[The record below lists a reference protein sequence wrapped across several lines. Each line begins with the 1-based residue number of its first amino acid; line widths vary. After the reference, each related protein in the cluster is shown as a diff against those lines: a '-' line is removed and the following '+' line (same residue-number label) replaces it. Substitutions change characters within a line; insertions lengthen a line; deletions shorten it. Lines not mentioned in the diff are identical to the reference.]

1 MAQAPQMGPAVG
13 AFRHGG
19 RLREAMAAH
28 PDAPRPWLDL
38 STGINPEPWPG
49 PRAPADALRRLPD
62 PSELADLETV
72 AARAFGV
79 ADPGR
84 LVAVAGAE
92 AALRLL
98 PDVVGRGQVGLLA
111 PIYGGHL
118 EAWAASAPVSIA
130 SLDDPRADAADVLVL
145 VNPNNPDGRRIE
157 RDVLAVLAAERSD
170 QGRWTIVDESFV
182 EVAPELSVADLE
194 IDRLVTLR
202 SFGKFYGLPGA
213 RLGFLIGNKV
223 FSREFRV
230 LLGDWPISA
239 DALAL
244 GLGAY
249 ADAAWRVSARAWL
262 ADQAR
267 AVDAVLASA
276 GLEVA
281 GGCDL
286 FRWVAPPDAHD
297 LFSRLCAQGV
307 LTRPFAD
314 RADRLR
320 IGLPSGNDFN
330 RFRQIFEAVNL

>member
-1 MAQAPQMGPAVG
+1 MASTVTIG
-13 AFRHGG
+13 ALRHGG

-38 STGINPEPWPG
+38 STGINPEPWSG
-49 PRAPADALRRLPD
+49 PRAPADALARLPD
-62 PSELADLETV
+62 PQDLADLEAM

-79 ADPGR
+79 GDPGR
-84 LVAVAGAE
+84 MVAVAGAE

-98 PDVVGRGQVGLLA
+98 PGLVGGGDVALLA

-118 EAWAASAPVSIA
+118 DAWAAASPSLIQTLEDPVVQ
-130 SLDDPRADAADVLVL
+130 RADVLAL
-145 VNPNNPDGRRIE
+145 VNPNNPDGRRLARE
-157 RDVLAVLAAERSD
+157 RLASLAVERSD
-170 QGRWTIVDESFV
+170 RGLWTIVDESFV

-213 RLGFLIGNKV
+213 RLGFVIGNKI
-223 FSREFRV
+223 FARNLRV

-249 ADAAWRVSARAWL
+249 ADAAWRISTRARLAARAL
-262 ADQAR
+262 K
-267 AVDAVLASA
+267 VDAALAEV
-276 GLEVA
+276 GLPVA

-286 FRWVAPPDAHD
+286 FRLVEAPGAHE
-297 LFSRLCAQGV
+297 LFVRLCGHGV
-307 LTRPFAD
+307 LTRPFAE

-320 IGLPSGNDFN
+320 FGLPSCRDFN
-330 RFRQIFEAVNL
+330 RFRAALQAVRP